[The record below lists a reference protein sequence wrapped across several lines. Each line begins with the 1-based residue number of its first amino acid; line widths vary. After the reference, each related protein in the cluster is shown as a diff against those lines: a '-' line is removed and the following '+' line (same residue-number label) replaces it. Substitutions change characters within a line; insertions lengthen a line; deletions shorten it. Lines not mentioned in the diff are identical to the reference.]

1 MEDNTEKSRFDVEQ
15 YRLLAHC
22 SKMRDM
28 TRWNEWRLQHPD
40 TQIFLEGADLKRANL
55 EGADLRWAHLGG
67 TNFLEA
73 HLEGASFFGAHLE
86 GAHISSAYLEGTI
99 FRFAKIDAET
109 VIAECNFDRNTDFTG
124 VGLDSA
130 RIGPNLK
137 EAMKN
142 IIRRKQWL
150 KWFSSGRWWQKL
162 LKHTTVRPF
171 WWITDYGSSTPRI
184 IYTFVLLAVVFGMIY
199 YSFETHPEL
208 EGIIQNLRI
217 GKMSDVHVF
226 ARSMYFSIVTMTTL
240 GFGDMHA
247 VRSSTVWAL
256 YGYLFLTLQVIIG
269 YVLLG
274 ALITR
279 LGVLFSGSGLA
290 QKPNKT
296 KKIKAITRLP
306 Y

>member
-1 MEDNTEKSRFDVEQ
+1 MEDYTDKLKFDAEQ

-22 SKMRDM
+22 SEIRDM
-28 TRWNEWRLQHPD
+28 TRWNLWRTQNPD
-40 TQIFLEGADLKRANL
+40 VQVLLEGADLKRGNL

-67 TNFLEA
+67 ANFLEA
-73 HLEGASFFGAHLE
+73 HIEGACLFGAHLE
-86 GAHISSAYLEGTI
+86 GAHISLAYLEGTN
-99 FRFAKIDAET
+99 FRFAQIDAET
-109 VIAECNFDRNTDFTG
+109 VIAECNFDKNTDFTG

-130 RIGPNLK
+130 RMGPNLK
-137 EAMKN
+137 EALKN
-142 IIRRKQWL
+142 IIRRKQWM
-150 KWFSSGRWWQKL
+150 KWFNSGAWWQRFF
-162 LKHTTVRPF
+162 KHTTVRPF

-184 IYTFVLLAVVFGMIY
+184 IYTFILLAIAFGLVY
-199 YSFETHPEL
+199 YGFETHPQL
-208 EGIIQNLRI
+208 DGIIANLRVE
-217 GKMSDVHVF
+217 KMTDVHVF

-247 VRSSTVWAL
+247 IKTSTLWAL
-256 YGYLFLTLQVIIG
+256 FGYFFLTLQVIIG

-296 KKIKAITRLP
+296 KKIKSGAQMP

>member
-1 MEDNTEKSRFDVEQ
+1 MEDQTNELKFDVEQ

-22 SKMRDM
+22 SEMKDM
-28 TRWNEWRLQHPD
+28 TRWNLWRMQNPD
-40 TQIFLEGADLKRANL
+40 VQVLLEGADLKRGNL

-67 TNFLEA
+67 ANFLEA
-73 HLEGASFFGAHLE
+73 HIEGANLFGAHLE
-86 GAHISSAYLEGTI
+86 GAQISLAFLEGTI
-99 FRFAKIDAET
+99 FRFAKVDAET

-124 VGLDSA
+124 VGLDAA

-137 EAMKN
+137 EALKN
-142 IIRRKQWL
+142 IIRRKQWI
-150 KWFSSGRWWQKL
+150 KWFNSGAWWQRL
-162 LKHTTVRPF
+162 FKHTTVRPF

-184 IYTFVLLAVVFGMIY
+184 IYTFMLLALTFGLIY
-199 YSFETHPEL
+199 YVFETHPQL
-208 EGIIQNLRI
+208 DGIIANLRV
-217 GKMSDVHVF
+217 GKMTNVHLF
-226 ARSMYFSIVTMTTL
+226 ARSMYFSFVTMTTL

-247 VRSSTVWAL
+247 IKANTIWAY
-256 YGYLFLTLQVIIG
+256 YGYSFLSLQVIIG

-296 KKIKAITRLP
+296 KKIKIGSQMH